1 MRMTPEAHSQV
12 WILGRMIWEG
22 SGVSLEEEV
31 CPWGGLSG
39 FKTQCHSQ
47 LVLSDSCYWTKVWA
61 LSSYTFPVCC
71 HDVSTLSLWHGES
84 QTTSKLS
91 WSWCFT
97 KMIEKELRSIL
108 TQYAL
113 FYPHKYTPLRM
124 KVFILYDWW
133 KGGPRMLGF
142 TQAHTLGSRP
152 TTWLAACVMTP
163 HSSVFSVASSGHIN
177 TMVI

>member
-113 FYPHKYTPLRM
+113 FYPHKYTSEDEGIYPLWLM
-124 KVFILYDWW
+124 KRRTKDVGIYASTYTRQQTHNLISCMCND
-133 KGGPRMLGF
+133 
-142 TQAHTLGSRP
+142 
-152 TTWLAACVMTP
+152 TP
-163 HSSVFSVASSGHIN
+163 LFCFLCSI
-177 TMVI
+177 